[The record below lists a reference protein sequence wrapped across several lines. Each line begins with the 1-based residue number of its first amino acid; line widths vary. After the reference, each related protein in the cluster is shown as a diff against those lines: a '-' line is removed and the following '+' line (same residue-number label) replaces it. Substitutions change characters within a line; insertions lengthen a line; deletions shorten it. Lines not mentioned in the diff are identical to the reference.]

1 MNILKKEEHR
11 IRSVYAER
19 QKGRKDS
26 LYAWYLPDVLYNQYI
41 VKKTMAMVLFNNGL
55 KALGKLEIL
64 DIGCG
69 TGGWLRT
76 LLDWGA
82 VPGRLHGIDL
92 LADRIAVAKKL
103 SPHIDFQ
110 VATAWPIP
118 FDRCSM
124 DLITANTV
132 FSSIIDPDARVALA
146 EEMARVLRH
155 DGHIMIYEF
164 RVSHPRNP
172 DTVGIR
178 KNEIQRLFPEFSLKT
193 KSLTLAPPLA
203 RKVVPLSPFAAHF
216 LEIFF
221 PFLRTH
227 ALYFLTPKQGVS

>member
-1 MNILKKEEHR
+1 MNNLGKEEHR
-11 IRSVYAER
+11 IRSVYADR
-19 QKGRKDS
+19 LKDGKES
-26 LYAWYLPDVLYNQYI
+26 LYAWHLPDVLYNQYI
-41 VKKTMAMVLFNNGL
+41 VRKTMATVLFNNGL
-55 KALGKLEIL
+55 NALWKLEIL

-69 TGGWLRT
+69 SGGWLRT
-76 LLDWGA
+76 LLDWGGS
-82 VPGRLHGIDL
+82 PERLHGIDL
-92 LADRIAVAKKL
+92 LPDRIATARKL

-110 VATAWPIP
+110 VASAWPIP
-118 FDRCSM
+118 FNRCSM

-178 KNEIQRLFPEFSLKT
+178 KDEIHRLFPEFSLKT
-193 KSLTLAPPLA
+193 KSLTLAPPLS
-203 RKVVPLSPFAAHF
+203 RKLVPLSPLAAHF
-216 LEIFF
+216 LETCF

-227 ALYFLTPKQGVS
+227 ALYFLTPKQGAS